1 MAIGIAIFMVGLV
14 PVVLL
19 ASRVMSRSR
28 REALPYVAPPRTVA
42 AIGAMARG
50 TPTTPLSALE
60 RPSEVVPPIDHRVFE
75 ALAAAGQRAITE
87 VPRPPRIARGSLGP
101 GFAADL
107 DGDSATTLRAGDDLD
122 NAQTL
127 QPASDLDDDA
137 VTRSNMPP
145 VR

>member
-1 MAIGIAIFMVGLV
+1 MAIGIAVFMVGLV

-28 REALPYVAPPRTVA
+28 RKALPYLPPPRTVA
-42 AIGAMARG
+42 VVGAIARG

-60 RPSEVVPPIDHRVFE
+60 RPAEVVPPIDHRVFE
-75 ALAAAGQRAITE
+75 ALAAAGQRATAE
-87 VPRPPRIARGSLGP
+87 VPRPPRIARGSMGP

-107 DGDSATTLRAGDDLD
+107 DSDNATTLRSDLD
-122 NAQTL
+122 SAETL
-127 QPASDLDDDA
+127 QRASDLDDDA
-137 VTRSNMPP
+137 ETRSNMRP